1 MKKRKTTAS
10 NSPEF
15 VAPLMRLAEVQDRW
29 NMRIGELNSTR
40 HAMPEAMPEMLEGFG
55 ADCGDMLAQVEMN
68 MEGLMAMPEMRKVLA
83 SLVESKK
90 MEIRRGAISVTDFI
104 EKSTNR
110 RLHTHLF
117 FVAHGTVAFGEGLDD
132 YKDIMEELVRRL
144 KLLTKMGSLTEIMLG
159 RCISELKECSEMFRK
174 KRESILEK
182 AGISLEYLPLFSKL
196 IDDALMMPKAR
207 VKYHQ
212 ISLATFHA
220 ERSIKYIT
228 LNMAEMFDDLHSPN
242 TEPMLQQFKRTK
254 TALRKELPTMPMHR
268 GMMEHRASA

>member
-1 MKKRKTTAS
+1 MKKRKTTTS
-10 NSPEF
+10 SSPEF
-15 VAPLMRLAEVQDRW
+15 VAPLMRLAEVQARW
-29 NMRIGELNSTR
+29 NLRIGELSATR
-40 HAMPEAMPEMLEGFG
+40 HAMPEAMPEMLQGFG

-68 MEGLMAMPEMRKVLA
+68 MEGLMAMPEMCKTLA

-90 MEIRRGAISVTDFI
+90 MEIRRGAIAVTDFI
-104 EKSTNR
+104 EKSTNK

-117 FVAHGTVAFGEGLDD
+117 FVAHGTVAFCECLDD
-132 YKDIMEELVRRL
+132 YKDIMEELLRRVN
-144 KLLTKMGSLTEIMLG
+144 LLNNMGSLTEIMLG

-196 IDDALMMPKAR
+196 IDDALIMPKVR

-242 TEPMLQQFKRTK
+242 TEPMLQQFRRTK
-254 TALRKELPTMPMHR
+254 TALRKELPAMLLHL